1 MLNLPTFT
9 TAATEELCR
18 EIAQKSKGTCFLMM
32 SRGKD
37 SLCAWLQLRR
47 HFQRVIPFHCASV
60 PHYRYVEEYLEY
72 LECEFDTKVLRLMGE
87 DLPMALVR
95 HIYQESPWECDAID
109 SDFGPVSDFSK
120 LDVLEY
126 LRYKFNLPRA
136 WCAVGISQN
145 DSIDRLIYCRKNGGK
160 NLSNKTFYPCFDWPR
175 EELLNAIWDSGL
187 YVAPEYKYAKRS
199 MGGVPSATYNK
210 VMMEHFPKDWELT
223 KFWYPLAEVK
233 NVREQMIDEN
243 YPKWMEQEAA
253 KMRERSEAAKAAHPS
268 GLPTDG
274 GEADEAAEDEV
285 LPTCDMPAG
294 EEVADVA
301 DEVADGDSVD
311 FEGVDS
317 DVCPDVDGSDSDSEG
332 DSDSE
337 AEGDSSV
344 DGDSDVDGD
353 VPGGRVFDADYDGNA
368 LPLFEAAGLEGEGR

>member
-1 MLNLPTFT
+1 
-9 TAATEELCR
+9 
-18 EIAQKSKGTCFLMM
+18 
-32 SRGKD
+32 
-37 SLCAWLQLRR
+37 
-47 HFQRVIPFHCASV
+47 
-60 PHYRYVEEYLEY
+60 
-72 LECEFDTKVLRLMGE
+72 
-87 DLPMALVR
+87 
-95 HIYQESPWECDAID
+95 
-109 SDFGPVSDFSK
+109 
-120 LDVLEY
+120 
-126 LRYKFNLPRA
+126 
-136 WCAVGISQN
+136 
-145 DSIDRLIYCRKNGGK
+145 
-160 NLSNKTFYPCFDWPR
+160 
-175 EELLNAIWDSGL
+175 
-187 YVAPEYKYAKRS
+187 
-199 MGGVPSATYNK
+199 
-210 VMMEHFPKDWELT
+210 MMEHFPKDWELT

-253 KMRERSEAAKAAHPS
+253 KMRERSEAAKASHPS

-274 GEADEAAEDEV
+274 VEADEAAEDEV

-344 DGDSDVDGD
+344 DGDSDADGD